1 MLLATRTKPPSDGA
15 FSLPGGCVEAGEGL
29 EQAALRELA
38 EEVGVKA
45 RIVAFNRAVEMVTD
59 GPKLR
64 QHYVVLSFVG
74 LWVSG
79 EARPGPEAGE
89 VLWAKPGELDRLK
102 TSPQLRSVVERAHQ
116 ILRGKAL
123 V

>member
-1 MLLATRTKPPSDGA
+1 
-15 FSLPGGCVEAGEGL
+15 VEAGEGL

-38 EEVGVKA
+38 EELGVKA

-59 GPKLR
+59 GPKLP

-79 EARPGPEAGE
+79 EATPGPEAGE

-102 TSPQLRSVVERAHQ
+102 TSPWLRSVVERAHE